1 MGRNIGYTYDAWGNI
16 TGVYDKDGNPITNPD
31 DVAFLNPLRYRSYYY
46 DDETGLYYLNSR
58 YYNPEWGRFISA
70 DAFADTG
77 QGVIATNMYAY
88 CLNNPVNLVDPTGLL
103 SDYIKDIVTRP
114 RKPININGNAFLNT
128 ANGFLNSNSQPANTT
143 QSHASSTTQS
153 SILSNPNLGFVC
165 GVASDFNKS
174 SLVAIADYKLGNI
187 GSTSIGV
194 GSFLG
199 FVNDLGEDYY
209 FILELEILLSESQG

>member
-88 CLNNPVNLVDPTGLL
+88 CGNNPVNRKDPAGQFWIAAL
-103 SDYIKDIVTRP
+103 IVTTVIVGCAVTLSGCSAQPEPAPLPYKTADEAAMAFANSTYSSSRYI
-114 RKPININGNAFLNT
+114 RHEYSTEIYSRTINGKTTYNYNPSRVGTPHSASVSNT
-128 ANGFLNSNSQPANTT
+128 IPKGTEFVAYAHTHPNSNVFSKM
-143 QSHASSTTQS
+143 
-153 SILSNPNLGFVC
+153 I
-165 GVASDFNKS
+165 FN
-174 SLVAIADYKLGNI
+174 
-187 GSTSIGV
+187 
-194 GSFLG
+194 
-199 FVNDLGEDYY
+199 
-209 FILELEILLSESQG
+209 